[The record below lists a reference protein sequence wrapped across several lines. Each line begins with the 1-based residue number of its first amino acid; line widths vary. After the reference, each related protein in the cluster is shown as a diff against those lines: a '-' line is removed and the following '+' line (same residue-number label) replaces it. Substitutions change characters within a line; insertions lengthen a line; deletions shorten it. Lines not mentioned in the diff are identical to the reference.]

1 MGNLPKNLFTNF
13 IFKIPFFRFSYN
25 LNLNNT
31 FKLKNRCSTKSAE
44 LRLTF
49 KQFLKIKFNTFF
61 LQISK
66 LYFFINFNFILFQE
80 ISSFTLNFI
89 KKLEYLQNLL
99 KTFFFFKWLKYFKLS
114 LIGIA
119 SDLK

>member
-49 KQFLKIKFNTFF
+49 KQFLKIKFNIFF
-61 LQISK
+61 FQISK
-66 LYFFINFNFILFQE
+66 LYFFINFNFIFIPRNLFFYIE
-80 ISSFTLNFI
+80 FY
-89 KKLEYLQNLL
+89 KKVRVPA
-99 KTFFFFKWLKYFKLS
+99 KPFKDFFFLQMVKIL
-114 LIGIA
+114 
-119 SDLK
+119 